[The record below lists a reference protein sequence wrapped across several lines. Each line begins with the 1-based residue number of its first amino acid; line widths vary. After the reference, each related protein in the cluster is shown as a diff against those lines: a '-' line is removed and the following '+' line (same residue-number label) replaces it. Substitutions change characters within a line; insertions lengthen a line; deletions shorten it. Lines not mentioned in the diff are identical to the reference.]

1 MKLKITRIQRFG
13 TLIAGIGLLISVIMV
28 VLLIGD
34 FQEFRNVWYKLQ
46 WKYIVW
52 LLPLAALNL
61 AIRYWRWEIMLKY
74 VSAVDFKR
82 SSAVILF
89 SAGSLLIFTPGR
101 AGEIAKSVYAREFFG
116 IPISKSLPV
125 LIAERLSDV
134 LVMALLAGLG
144 LFLIG
149 ETPGLLVGGI
159 IVLIILA
166 MVILRTSIL
175 ARLARWKAPSFM
187 KNSGIGEFLSQA
199 SNTQISLFK
208 HTMLIPNFI
217 LGASA
222 WMIEITIFFLS
233 LSALGAETHFHPF
246 VLALA
251 FFPLASLAGSLSF
264 FPGGLGVT
272 EGGLIALGILVGGLS
287 EETIVLATLFTRTAI
302 FGVVVLAGIV
312 SLLLLRNMPRL
323 E

>member
-1 MKLKITRIQRFG
+1 MKIEITRIRRFG

-34 FQEFRNVWYKLQ
+34 FQEFRNAWYKLQ

-52 LLPLAALNL
+52 LLPLATLNH

-134 LVMALLAGLG
+134 FVMALLAGLG

-159 IVLIILA
+159 IVLIILT

-187 KNSGIGEFLSQA
+187 KNSGIAEFLSQA